1 MDGVEAMIRRKGE
14 ITGGDLNRKR
24 PHHVA
29 LPAENGHLDAMTLDP
44 QHPSAL
50 WPNIVNRAIETT
62 SIPILGKGD

>member
-1 MDGVEAMIRRKGE
+1 
-14 ITGGDLNRKR
+14 
-24 PHHVA
+24 VA